1 MDQCLMGC
9 LVSSN
14 ETSSIANSCSKS
26 FCCTKERLTGQY
38 ETVYHPASFMR
49 MKVPKLQLR
58 KLNDTE
64 NALLI
69 DDKRFM
75 QSLLKAFNGIDENDT
90 NVGEKAGKDNSSAR
104 LETSSMASATRRE
117 RTNRSINRSRR
128 SSRRTKGAQVE
139 AVGVVVNFRR
149 IRKTKCLRI
158 QSNCKS
164 HVQLQSR
171 IRACRQ

>member
-1 MDQCLMGC
+1 MGC

-14 ETSSIANSCSKS
+14 ETSYSQFVFQVFLLYEREIDWSVGNCLSPSI
-26 FCCTKERLTGQY
+26 
-38 ETVYHPASFMR
+38 VYA

-90 NVGEKAGKDNSSAR
+90 NVGEKTIVLQLNSRPLLVHMLQRLAQDWHRRAR
-104 LETSSMASATRRE
+104 
-117 RTNRSINRSRR
+117 
-128 SSRRTKGAQVE
+128 V
-139 AVGVVVNFRR
+139 
-149 IRKTKCLRI
+149 
-158 QSNCKS
+158 
-164 HVQLQSR
+164 
-171 IRACRQ
+171 

>member
-1 MDQCLMGC
+1 MGC

-14 ETSSIANSCSKS
+14 ETSYSQFVFQVFLLYEREIDWSVGNCLSPSI
-26 FCCTKERLTGQY
+26 
-38 ETVYHPASFMR
+38 VYA

-104 LETSSMASATRRE
+104 L
-117 RTNRSINRSRR
+117 
-128 SSRRTKGAQVE
+128 
-139 AVGVVVNFRR
+139 
-149 IRKTKCLRI
+149 
-158 QSNCKS
+158 
-164 HVQLQSR
+164 
-171 IRACRQ
+171 